1 MQQLSFLGSILIS
14 TGPIKGQTEWFA
26 GLWILNSLIDF
37 STIRLHNTQG
47 EFSNISYSTLSFAY
61 ANRVKVGEEEM
72 EGEDLNQ
79 PDMENNKQTRQKLW
93 KPKDVIRRVGI
104 WNLGSWFICCYEIAF
119 ALIIGNISKKKKTKT
134 GKEKIW
140 IFQGFSF
147 LNILICMMCLF

>member
-14 TGPIKGQTEWFA
+14 TGPIKGQTERFA

-79 PDMENNKQTRQKLW
+79 PEMENNKQTRQKLE
-93 KPKDVIRRVGI
+93 
-104 WNLGSWFICCYEIAF
+104 NLKMWYEEWEFEICAVD
-119 ALIIGNISKKKKTKT
+119 LSTVTK
-134 GKEKIW
+134 
-140 IFQGFSF
+140 
-147 LNILICMMCLF
+147 